1 MILAT
6 ILAQAVALAVLVGA
20 VTALPL
26 MIHDVLAVRAADLDT
41 TDPID

>member
-6 ILAQAVALAVLVGA
+6 ILTQAVALATLVGF

-26 MIHDVLAVRAADLDT
+26 MIHDVLTVCAADLDAA
-41 TDPID
+41 DPID